1 MISIFI
7 ALYILC
13 WIYMIYSIINAPT
26 DVELWGREI
35 E

>member
-7 ALYILC
+7 ALFILC

-26 DVELWGREI
+26 DVELWGKEI